1 MKLHRER
8 REKIIKVIFSDQG
21 DLVGLSRTG
30 NVINALAGSVIN
42 HSCDPNTIRINSPI
56 QPSPSATDSRSEGTS
71 RGGVM
76 TLFIASRKIKSGEEI
91 CDMYSMHYSQ
101 VDATHRREFLREKF
115 HFECQCQVGVTGNF
129 SYPQC

>member
-1 MKLHRER
+1 M
-8 REKIIKVIFSDQG
+8 
-21 DLVGLSRTG
+21 
-30 NVINALAGSVIN
+30 INALAGSVIN

-56 QPSPSATDSRSEGTS
+56 QPSQCTSDSRSEDTN

-115 HFECQCQVGVTGNF
+115 HFECQCQVGVTSHFFPGGCFLFHTIN
-129 SYPQC
+129 S

>member
-1 MKLHRER
+1 M
-8 REKIIKVIFSDQG
+8 
-21 DLVGLSRTG
+21 
-30 NVINALAGSVIN
+30 INSLAGSVIN
-42 HSCDPNTIRINSPI
+42 HSCDPNTIRINGPI
-56 QPSPSATDSRSEGTS
+56 QIQPTHSATDSRSGDTS

-76 TLFIASRKIKSGEEI
+76 TLFIASRKIQSGEEI

-101 VDATHRREFLREKF
+101 IDATHRREFLREKF